1 MSAETKHVLP
11 ADFAN
16 RCASVNTRIDAGDP
30 MTLQYIADQ
39 LGIPF
44 ELFARC
50 LGAYCA
56 VAGIPFAI
64 DASPL
69 PTHH

>member
-1 MSAETKHVLP
+1 MQTDIEHALP

-16 RCASVNTRIDAGDP
+16 RCASVNMRIEAGDP
-30 MTLQYIADQ
+30 MTLQNIADQ
-39 LGIPF
+39 LGMPF
-44 ELFARC
+44 EVFARC
-50 LGAYCA
+50 LGAYCH